1 MTLQECYQALGGS
14 YDEVLRRLMSPKL
27 VEKFII
33 KFLSDG
39 SYATLCAAM
48 AAGQRPE
55 AFRAAHTI
63 KGICQNLGF
72 GNLLRS
78 VEPLTELLRPQAES
92 IPDGAAALLS
102 QVQKDYDGTVLA
114 IRAYRQSRA

>member
-33 KFLSDG
+33 KFLSDS
-39 SYATLCAAM
+39 SYPMLCAAM
-48 AAGQRPE
+48 AAGQRAE
-55 AFRAAHTI
+55 AFRAAHTV

-78 VEPLTELLRPQAES
+78 VEPLTELLRPLTEG

-114 IRAYRQSRA
+114 IQTYLQTRG